1 MKLTKI
7 GAALVLTFGM
17 SAAAMASNTITFNGE
32 VLETGC
38 NITVDG
44 GTPDATVELGSV
56 AATDL
61 VAKGDLGAPKQFVF
75 NLDQCPTASN
85 VNIVFSAPVDPVAG
99 DDSYFANTASGVGVT
114 AAQNV
119 AVQLKQGG
127 SNGTI
132 VKNNADNDP
141 ITLDSGSATET
152 YTASMIAV
160 DQAVAGTVQ
169 SVVTY
174 NIRYN

>member
-75 NLDQCPTASN
+75 
-85 VNIVFSAPVDPVAG
+85 
-99 DDSYFANTASGVGVT
+99 TASGVGVT

-174 NIRYN
+174 NVRYN

>member
-38 NITVDG
+38 TITVDG

-61 VAKGDLGAPKQFVF
+61 VAKVTSARRNSSFLIWTSARLRPMSILSSLRRLTRWLVMTRTSRILPLGLASLLHKTLPF
-75 NLDQCPTASN
+75 N
-85 VNIVFSAPVDPVAG
+85 
-99 DDSYFANTASGVGVT
+99 
-114 AAQNV
+114 
-119 AVQLKQGG
+119 
-127 SNGTI
+127 
-132 VKNNADNDP
+132 
-141 ITLDSGSATET
+141 
-152 YTASMIAV
+152 
-160 DQAVAGTVQ
+160 
-169 SVVTY
+169 
-174 NIRYN
+174 

>member
-38 NITVDG
+38 TITVDG

-75 NLDQCPTASN
+75 
-85 VNIVFSAPVDPVAG
+85 
-99 DDSYFANTASGVGVT
+99 
-114 AAQNV
+114 
-119 AVQLKQGG
+119 
-127 SNGTI
+127 
-132 VKNNADNDP
+132 
-141 ITLDSGSATET
+141 
-152 YTASMIAV
+152 
-160 DQAVAGTVQ
+160 
-169 SVVTY
+169 
-174 NIRYN
+174 